1 MPRKLKVDFT
11 DVASYSKAEEGEHI
25 AVLREL
31 EETEAKESCNDMIV
45 AKFEVIKGES
55 KGAIVYDHYVL
66 VERALFRFKNF
77 LEAVGMK
84 ADGKI
89 QVDLDK
95 LIGKKVIID
104 VKHEEY
110 NGQERAKID
119 AYKALSAK
127 AAQSAKDAEDDEDE
141 DDIEDDEEEETPPP
155 KKKAAAPAPEVKKKK
170 KPEPEPEE
178 EEDEEEDDE
187 EDEEEPA
194 PKKKKPSAPP
204 AKKPAAK
211 PTKQKKP
218 ADDEDEDED
227 DWEDD

>member
-11 DVASYSKAEEGEHI
+11 DVESYSKAEEGEHI

-31 EETEAKESCNDMIV
+31 EETEAKESGNDMIV

-55 KGAIVYDHYVL
+55 KGAIVYDRYVL
-66 VERALFRFKNF
+66 VEKALFRFKNF

-155 KKKAAAPAPEVKKKK
+155 KKKKPAAPAPDLKKKK
-170 KPEPEPEE
+170 KPAPEPEE
-178 EEDEEEDDE
+178 EEEDEDEEEE
-187 EDEEEPA
+187 EEEPA

-204 AKKPAAK
+204 AKKPTK
-211 PTKQKKP
+211 PVKKKKP
-218 ADDEDEDED
+218 ADEDEEDED